1 MVLKF
6 NSKGSVKMKN
16 IKIIV
21 TNQLKVNDKDAVQT
35 VERLQATLIMK
46 YWKQF
51 YQSTYGP
58 LSGAIVQEG
67 DVFYVFN
74 ETQTQLL
81 DQIKQIVDKIENDLF
96 IQSAF
101 VQFEIDLINEN
112 DFTYLASELESIIKK
127 SYFNLKIA

>member
-1 MVLKF
+1 
-6 NSKGSVKMKN
+6 MKN

-21 TNQLKVNDKDAVQT
+21 TNQLKVNDKDAIQT
-35 VERLQATLIMK
+35 VERLQATLIIK
-46 YWKQF
+46 YWNQF
-51 YQSTYGP
+51 YQSTYGL

-74 ETQTQLL
+74 ETQAQLL
-81 DQIKQIVDKIENDLF
+81 EQIKQIVDKIENDLF
-96 IQSAF
+96 LKSAF

-112 DFTYLASELESIIKK
+112 DFTYLTSELESIIKK

>member
-1 MVLKF
+1 MG
-6 NSKGSVKMKN
+6 SKGFDEMKK

-21 TNQLKVNDKDAVQT
+21 TNQLSINDHDAVQT
-35 VERLQATLIMK
+35 IERLQATLIMK

-51 YQSTYGP
+51 YQSTYGQ

-74 ETQTQLL
+74 ETQAQLL
-81 DQIKQIVDKIENDLF
+81 EQIKQIVDKIENDLF
-96 IQSAF
+96 INAFF

-112 DFTYLASELESIIKK
+112 NFTYLKSELESIIKK

>member
-1 MVLKF
+1 
-6 NSKGSVKMKN
+6 
-16 IKIIV
+16 
-21 TNQLKVNDKDAVQT
+21 
-35 VERLQATLIMK
+35 MK

-51 YQSTYGP
+51 YQSTYGT

-74 ETQTQLL
+74 ETQAQLL

-96 IQSAF
+96 LKSAF

-112 DFTYLASELESIIKK
+112 DFTYLTSELESIIKK

>member
-1 MVLKF
+1 
-6 NSKGSVKMKN
+6 MKN

-51 YQSTYGP
+51 YQSTYGQ

-74 ETQTQLL
+74 ETQAQLL

-96 IQSAF
+96 INASF
-101 VQFEIDLINEN
+101 VQFEIDLVNEN
-112 DFTYLASELESIIKK
+112 NFTYLKAELENIIKK

>member
-1 MVLKF
+1 
-6 NSKGSVKMKN
+6 MKK

-21 TNQLKVNDKDAVQT
+21 TNQLSINDHDAVQT
-35 VERLQATLIMK
+35 VERLQTTLIMK
-46 YWKQF
+46 YWTQF
-51 YQSTYGP
+51 YQSTYGQ

-81 DQIKQIVDKIENDLF
+81 EQIKQIVDKIENDLF
-96 IQSAF
+96 INASF

-112 DFTYLASELESIIKK
+112 DFTYLTSELENIIKK